1 LNSDFTFCDFQGKP
15 KKTKAAV
22 TVEMEASENPALDCV
37 QADPMLVC
45 TAFKKNRFYLFSK

>member
-1 LNSDFTFCDFQGKP
+1 
-15 KKTKAAV
+15 
-22 TVEMEASENPALDCV
+22 MEASENPALDCV